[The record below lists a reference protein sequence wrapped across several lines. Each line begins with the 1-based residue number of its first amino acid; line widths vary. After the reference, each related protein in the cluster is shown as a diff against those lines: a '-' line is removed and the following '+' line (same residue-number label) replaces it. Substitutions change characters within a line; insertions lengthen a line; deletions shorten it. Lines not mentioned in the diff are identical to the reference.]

1 MVSKFLADKDIR
13 KEGSGNAGARN
24 AGRLYGQKA
33 FIFTFFGDA
42 LKGAFI
48 VYLGRFL
55 DYSTSILLLGL
66 LFTCAG
72 HIKPI
77 FFQWKGGKGISA
89 FIGGMIAIQP
99 IFIFIILAS
108 FLLFY
113 LIYRSFTV
121 PGLLSLASCCVAF
134 LFLKESLA
142 NFFIA
147 MMLMAII
154 MLSHNIPL
162 RNFMPKKSN
171 DN

>member
-1 MVSKFLADKDIR
+1 VVSKFLADKDIR

-77 FFQWKGGKGISA
+77 FFQWKGGKGNFCLYRRNDCHTA
-89 FIGGMIAIQP
+89 Y
-99 IFIFIILAS
+99 
-108 FLLFY
+108 FY
-113 LIYRSFTV
+113 LHHFSKFSS
-121 PGLLSLASCCVAF
+121 LLPYL
-134 LFLKESLA
+134 
-142 NFFIA
+142 
-147 MMLMAII
+147 
-154 MLSHNIPL
+154 
-162 RNFMPKKSN
+162 
-171 DN
+171 